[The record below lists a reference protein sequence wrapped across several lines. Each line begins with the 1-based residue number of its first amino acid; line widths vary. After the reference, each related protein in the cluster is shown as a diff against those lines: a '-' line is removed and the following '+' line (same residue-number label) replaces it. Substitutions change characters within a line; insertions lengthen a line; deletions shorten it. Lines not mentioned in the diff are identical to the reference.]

1 MSNSRTQSINYKPR
15 YTQMQAFDLLGP
27 VTRAALR
34 EGPQEWDTGWLLRR
48 FNKLVKSSRYTL
60 ETADKLVAKEVWRAH
75 RQEVREGKPWRDR
88 KPGQRWSD
96 VPPSPH
102 NQADATMMTSPHN
115 EQQT

>member
-34 EGPQEWDTGWLLRR
+34 EGPQQWDTLWLLRLR
-48 FNKLVKSSRYTL
+48 NELVKSNYCTL
-60 ETADKLVAKEVWRAH
+60 ETADKLVAREVWRAH

-88 KPGQRWSD
+88 KPGQRWAD

-102 NQADATMMTSPHN
+102 NQADATMMTSRHN
-115 EQQT
+115 KQQT